1 MHGLQHFIA
10 TSVGSWGYVAIFGLM
25 ALESACIPIPS
36 EVTMPVGG
44 FLASS
49 ATASSGRLDLLLVGL
64 MGVLG
69 NLVGSWVAYGVGATG
84 GRAFVLRFGRYVRLN
99 PHHLD
104 RAEAWFADHGEGAV
118 FWSRLLPV
126 VRTFISLPAGVGR
139 MKLGR
144 FSVYTVLGCLPWS
157 YGLAVGGYFLG
168 KNWDKLASNIEAA
181 SIVVAVLIVAAI
193 VALVLRARRRAK
205 SPAESAQD
213 RPLGRPSD

>member
-1 MHGLQHFIA
+1 MHTLQHLV
-10 TSVGSWGYVAIFGLM
+10 TSYGYVAVFVLM

-49 ATASSGRLDLLLVGL
+49 AGASAASIGQLNLVVVGL

-69 NLVGSWVAYGVGATG
+69 NLAGSFVAYAVGATG
-84 GRAFVLRFGRYVRLN
+84 GRALVLRFGRYVRLN
-99 PHHLD
+99 EHHLR
-104 RAEAWFADHGEGAV
+104 RAEEWFARRGEGTV

-144 FSVYTVLGCLPWS
+144 FSLYTALGCLPWS
-157 YGLAVGGYFLG
+157 FGLAVGGYYLG
-168 KNWDKLASNIEAA
+168 SNWEKLAKNIELVSFGVAGLVVA
-181 SIVVAVLIVAAI
+181 GIVV
-193 VALVLRARRRAK
+193 LVVRSRRRA
-205 SPAESAQD
+205 AA
-213 RPLGRPSD
+213 